1 MCDERGKETNSPYGM
16 DKEDRR
22 SWQGDMCVMYQDHCY
37 CHKLYCSYCCIS
49 FVDFFYFNYYFIFIK
64 VCWNFK
70 FLKLYFPKIDTIL
83 MKSTVLKKNT
93 LKFWHLLFL
102 FCCHCI
108 PHEIKNEKSQW
119 QRKIWT
125 WNVKSYV
132 IGLLQECDWS
142 KRGEE
147 EIWQEVL

>member
-93 LKFWHLLFL
+93 KIQELLGALPLGHPPRSCPWTQNGGLRQVPTPPAKFPLLL
-102 FCCHCI
+102 SCSNHI
-108 PHEIKNEKSQW
+108 PA
-119 QRKIWT
+119 
-125 WNVKSYV
+125 V
-132 IGLLQECDWS
+132 
-142 KRGEE
+142 
-147 EIWQEVL
+147 VL